1 MTQREDKQQART
13 SREELGKFFYNL
25 AAMCFGTTVLGSG
38 MALVTD
44 TGNPERL
51 LGMFAGGIIGTIALA
66 YAAFR
71 IIKIIIMKQLDFTTG
86 MTLVFGIIAFIAVAI
101 NIWLSTKWGKKWLH
115 SLD

>member
-1 MTQREDKQQART
+1 MTQREDKQRART

-51 LGMFAGGIIGTIALA
+51 LGMFVGGVVGPVALA
-66 YAAFR
+66 YVAF
-71 IIKIIIMKQLDFTTG
+71 IIINLKIKQ
-86 MTLVFGIIAFIAVAI
+86 
-101 NIWLSTKWGKKWLH
+101 
-115 SLD
+115 

>member
-1 MTQREDKQQART
+1 MTQREEKQRVRT

-51 LGMFAGGIIGTIALA
+51 
-66 YAAFR
+66 FR
-71 IIKIIIMKQLDFTTG
+71 YVCRRYYRNDS
-86 MTLVFGIIAFIAVAI
+86 V
-101 NIWLSTKWGKKWLH
+101 
-115 SLD
+115 SLRCV

>member
-1 MTQREDKQQART
+1 MTQREDKQRART

-51 LGMFAGGIIGTIALA
+51 LGMFVGGVVGTVALGQRQTA
-66 YAAFR
+66 FPPATFAATFS
-71 IIKIIIMKQLDFTTG
+71 QY
-86 MTLVFGIIAFIAVAI
+86 
-101 NIWLSTKWGKKWLH
+101 W
-115 SLD
+115 

>member
-1 MTQREDKQQART
+1 MTQREDKQRART

-51 LGMFAGGIIGTIALA
+51 LGMFVGDLYKKRLITVSPMSIRLA
-66 YAAFR
+66 E
-71 IIKIIIMKQLDFTTG
+71 
-86 MTLVFGIIAFIAVAI
+86 
-101 NIWLSTKWGKKWLH
+101 
-115 SLD
+115 